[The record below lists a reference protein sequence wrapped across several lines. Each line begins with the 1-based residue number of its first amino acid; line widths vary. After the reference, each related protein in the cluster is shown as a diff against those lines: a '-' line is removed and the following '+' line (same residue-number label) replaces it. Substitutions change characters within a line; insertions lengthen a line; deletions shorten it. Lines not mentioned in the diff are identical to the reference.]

1 MRLPIT
7 LGLVSTLA
15 ISACGG
21 GVSGG
26 KANKEDLAKAVI
38 EALAKKD
45 KAAFTGLY
53 LSVDGA
59 ISTCSVLEPMKDEF
73 SERWKKTQAKASE
86 TFDKCAT
93 LDWSKAK
100 PLETKGGDLRDPDKM
115 CADVTRVRDIEVVAE
130 VDGKKVT
137 LQLDDPIKV
146 KDSFFLNDRFKCEV
160 EDADA
165 AKPAEPAAEP
175 AAEAKPAEP
184 AAELKAAEPA
194 AEAKPAEPA
203 GGADKPAAT
212 GNEVCDKF
220 LSSFEK
226 CIAAMPEAARGS
238 AETSLKQMKEAW
250 GQLPDKTMLT
260 ATCEQAL
267 STMKQSLGS
276 FCPGAFE

>member
-53 LSVDGA
+53 ITVEGA
-59 ISTCSVLEPMKDEF
+59 VAACSEAPKEQLT
-73 SERWKKTQAKASE
+73 ERFTKTQAKAGE
-86 TFDKCAT
+86 NFDKCAA

-100 PLETKGGDLRDPDKM
+100 PLETKGGDLRDPDKK
-115 CADVTRVRDIEVVAE
+115 CPDVTRLRDIEIVAE
-130 VDGKKVT
+130 IDGKKVT
-137 LQLDDPIKV
+137 IQLDDPVKV
-146 KDSFFLNDRFKCEV
+146 KDSFFLSDRFECEV
-160 EDADA
+160 ESADA
-165 AKPAEPAAEP
+165 AKPAEPAADP
-175 AAEAKPAEP
+175 AKPAEP
-184 AAELKAAEPA
+184 AAEAAKPAEPA
-194 AEAKPAEPA
+194 AEAAKPAEPA

-220 LSSFEK
+220 LTAFEK

-250 GQLPDKTMLT
+250 GTLPDKSMLT

>member
-15 ISACGG
+15 LSACGG

-45 KAAFTGLY
+45 KAAFSGLY
-53 LSVDGA
+53 ITIDGVM
-59 ISTCSVLEPMKDEF
+59 STCSALEPMKDKLT
-73 SERWKKTQAKASE
+73 ERFTKTLTKATES
-86 TFDKCAT
+86 FDQCAT

-100 PLETKGGDLRDPDKM
+100 PLETKGGDLRDPDKQ
-115 CADVTRVRDIEVVAE
+115 CPDVTRLRDIEVVAE

-137 LQLDDPIKV
+137 IQLDDPIKV
-146 KDSFFLNDRFKCEV
+146 KDSLFLSDRFECEV
-160 EDADA
+160 EGADA

-175 AAEAKPAEP
+175 AKPAEP
-184 AAELKAAEPA
+184 AAEA
-194 AEAKPAEPA
+194 AKPAEPA

-260 ATCEQAL
+260 STCEQAL
-267 STMKQSLGS
+267 NTMKQSLGS